1 MGFAADQRDTVVGV
15 HGSDPE
21 TGLTRLGHPRDA
33 GSHRLRRRPHGRVA
47 GPADATI
54 SLTRALLL
62 RHEGCTLVQALASV
76 RPSAAIRRER
86 NRFLRVSSIVRRDSA
101 GYVLWRTPSGDYW
114 APDRDLSLFFILAEL
129 ELEPYGAGRSGAA
142 RGDVVVDCG
151 AHLGV
156 FTRQALRA
164 GATLVVAIE
173 PGPQA
178 IECLKRT
185 FAPEI
190 AAGSAIVEPQGVWD
204 RKAHLRLYSNG
215 DTAVSTVF
223 GPDSAP
229 SVGIPLTTIDL
240 LVPARGLSKVDFI
253 KMDIEGSERQALAGA
268 RRTLMQFKPRPAIA
282 SYHRIDDHLRIP
294 EIVLQANPAYRSA
307 QVGCRLDLGAVVP
320 LTLMFR

>member
-1 MGFAADQRDTVVGV
+1 MDRIPKPAWRTWAIRVMRVLIVCGVVLMGALLIL
-15 HGSDPE
+15 PNE
-21 TGLTRLGHPRDA
+21 
-33 GSHRLRRRPHGRVA
+33 
-47 GPADATI
+47 TI
-54 SLTRALLL
+54 SFLTRALLL
-62 RHEGCTLVQALASV
+62 PHEGCTVGEALASV
-76 RPSAAIRRER
+76 RTSAAIRRER
-86 NRFLRVSSIVRRDSA
+86 NRLLRASSVVRRDPA

-114 APDRDLSLFFILAEL
+114 APDSDFSLFFVLAEL
-129 ELEPYGAGRSGAA
+129 ELEPYGQGVSGAA
-142 RGDVVVDCG
+142 RGDIVLDCG

-164 GATLVVAIE
+164 GAKLVVAIE

-178 IECLKRT
+178 IQCLKRT

-190 AAGSAIVEPQGVWD
+190 AAGSVIVEPQGVWN
-204 RKAHLRLYSNG
+204 REAHLRLYSNG

-229 SVGIPLTTIDL
+229 SVSIPLTTIDL
-240 LVPARGLSKVDFI
+240 LVSVRGLNKVDFI

-268 RRTLMQFKPRPAIA
+268 RRTLMQFKPRLAIA

-307 QVGCRLDLGAVVP
+307 RVGCRLDVGAAAP